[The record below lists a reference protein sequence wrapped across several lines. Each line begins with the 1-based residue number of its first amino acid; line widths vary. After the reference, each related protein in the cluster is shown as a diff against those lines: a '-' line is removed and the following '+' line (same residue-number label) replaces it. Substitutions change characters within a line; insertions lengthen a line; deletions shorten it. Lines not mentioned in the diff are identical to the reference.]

1 MEISNGKSGNL
12 NDGLIL
18 FLLSSWNQSEVFR
31 SSFCQ
36 RGKYGIIIN
45 SIIINSIE
53 NSVRKFST
61 DDTVLFYDTEWK
73 HFVKLSVM
81 EKRFLQSEDGAEVYL
96 ELVDMHE
103 WHKTESKKLW
113 YYNLQNFKGS
123 CQNSQWLYTYTH

>member
-12 NDGLIL
+12 NDGLIF
-18 FLLSSWNQSEVFR
+18 FLLSSWNQSEAFR

-45 SIIINSIE
+45 SIE
-53 NSVRKFST
+53 NSVKKFSI

-73 HFVKLSVM
+73 QHLVKLSVM
-81 EKRFLQSEDGAEVYL
+81 AKRFLQSEDGTEVYL

-113 YYNLQNFKGS
+113 YYNLQNLKGS
-123 CQNSQWLYTYTH
+123 CQNSQRLYTCTH

>member
-12 NDGLIL
+12 DGLIL

-45 SIIINSIE
+45 SIE
-53 NSVRKFST
+53 DSVRKFSI

-73 HFVKLSVM
+73 THFVKLSVM
-81 EKRFLQSEDGAEVYL
+81 AKRFLQSEDGAEAYL
-96 ELVDMHE
+96 ELVDMHK
-103 WHKTESKKLW
+103 WHTTESKKLW
-113 YYNLQNFKGS
+113 YYNLQNLKGS
-123 CQNSQWLYTYTH
+123 CQNSQWLYTCTH